1 MVVWD
6 TNLRAERFVC
16 LRKHAAAVTHM
27 AVTANLV
34 LSLAADRTLHAHD
47 ISDDSETGQGKL
59 VFRRRLPA
67 SLEPLWVELSR
78 ALPLAL
84 VGSTG
89 CVRVLD
95 MQATRPSCEPTPH
108 PPLPST
114 CACAAPAPFSRAAP
128 DAPPASQGELI
139 AKLSAPPRCTLDLGR
154 PGPCAFVSAA
164 LASLVCVVATAGPDT
179 TAEGAPDTETTA
191 EAEAEAVG
199 RALATEASSDGA
211 PALAR
216 FDLDATLLACYPHVT
231 GLLSDPPTAQQL
243 RHLLAF
249 SHAQRLDAAALA
261 QGPFLAQGTPLLRVT
276 GNPTSRRGSQGA
288 SRRSAGRRL
297 SRSSAPAGDA
307 PSADPSD
314 SIGARSAPT
323 EANLARRSSAA
334 SGVGSA
340 ASVSTLTS
348 SVDRCPAPMNALS
361 AVERERRGRFT
372 REARLRQ
379 RWQDLKAGS

>member
-1 MVVWD
+1 MRCRSRSSGRQD
-6 TNLRAERFVC
+6 AFGSLTCRQ
-16 LRKHAAAVTHM
+16 H
-27 AVTANLV
+27 V
-34 LSLAADRTLHAHD
+34 LPASPPPTRPSPLHAHAQHLHH
-47 ISDDSETGQGKL
+47 SQEPHPT
-59 VFRRRLPA
+59 RLPLPRVSSSPSSQRHRGA
-67 SLEPLWVELSR
+67 PSTWV
-78 ALPLAL
+78 AP
-84 VGSTG
+84 G
-89 CVRVLD
+89 RVLSS
-95 MQATRPSCEPTPH
+95 ALRSPLSC
-108 PPLPST
+108 
-114 CACAAPAPFSRAAP
+114 A
-128 DAPPASQGELI
+128 
-139 AKLSAPPRCTLDLGR
+139 
-154 PGPCAFVSAA
+154 
-164 LASLVCVVATAGPDT
+164 AGPDT

>member
-1 MVVWD
+1 MP
-6 TNLRAERFVC
+6 F
-16 LRKHAAAVTHM
+16 M
-27 AVTANLV
+27 F
-34 LSLAADRTLHAHD
+34 LSLAPWSNEGRFF
-47 ISDDSETGQGKL
+47 DSGNIG
-59 VFRRRLPA
+59 
-67 SLEPLWVELSR
+67 SR
-78 ALPLAL
+78 YI
-84 VGSTG
+84 VCGSTEG
-89 CVRVLD
+89 
-95 MQATRPSCEPTPH
+95 
-108 PPLPST
+108 
-114 CACAAPAPFSRAAP
+114 
-128 DAPPASQGELI
+128 
-139 AKLSAPPRCTLDLGR
+139 
-154 PGPCAFVSAA
+154 VSAA